1 MPRGGKRDKRSR
13 SPSEAKGTHKKAKQ
27 IEKEKEARRYEIEG
41 KKAEAGKKGAMR
53 AFTASPTAS
62 DSDTMSDKVAMEAED
77 EQDLGAAAPAEKG
90 HKKYL
95 EEQKHKREK
104 AKAHAKD
111 REEKR
116 KRGEE
121 KVVQEI
127 SEETEEEVDLSKY
140 KSLADMTP
148 EDFHKVMV
156 YQSREIKEL
165 KKDRHR
171 QGETNAVFS
180 KVITAQSA
188 AQRKSEEAT
197 VLYNYELTALPRDD
211 SEEFKRQFVM
221 WCTEEAGI
229 PKHEVTSIEYVDV
242 MRMYGFQTAVIK
254 FGNKG
259 NRTKMSRFMS
269 QHKAWNPLK

>member
-1 MPRGGKRDKRSR
+1 MPGGGKKDKRSR
-13 SPSEAKGTHKKAKQ
+13 SPSDVRRTHKKEKQ
-27 IEKEKEARRYEIEG
+27 IEKEKEARRYEIER

-53 AFTASPTAS
+53 ASTASPTAS

-90 HKKYL
+90 RKKYL

-121 KVVQEI
+121 KAAQEI
-127 SEETEEEVDLSKY
+127 SEETEEEVDLSRY
-140 KSLADMTP
+140 KSLSDMTP
-148 EDFHKVMV
+148 EDFHKVMLH
-156 YQSREIKEL
+156 QSKEIKEL

-171 QGETNAVFS
+171 QGETNAAFS

-188 AQRKSEEAT
+188 AQRKSEET
-197 VLYNYELTALPRDD
+197 SVLYNYELTGLPRDD
-211 SEEFKRQFVM
+211 S
-221 WCTEEAGI
+221 
-229 PKHEVTSIEYVDV
+229 
-242 MRMYGFQTAVIK
+242 
-254 FGNKG
+254 
-259 NRTKMSRFMS
+259 
-269 QHKAWNPLK
+269 